1 MKKQIIFLG
10 MLVAVSNAQAAQLV
24 CKGQQPQMQN
34 QKPIYV
40 DCSNRKEVIDMLG
53 AAWRE
58 LRKQS
63 IGGSTEDLCWDPY
76 KRAKEIHPS
85 ISFDGIAPTFFMQC
99 NIALQYVK

>member
-1 MKKQIIFLG
+1 MKKQIIFLV
-10 MLVAVSNAQAAQLV
+10 MLILTTTVQAAQLV

-34 QKPIYV
+34 QKTIYV

-63 IGGSTEDLCWDPY
+63 IGGST
-76 KRAKEIHPS
+76 
-85 ISFDGIAPTFFMQC
+85 
-99 NIALQYVK
+99 

>member
-1 MKKQIIFLG
+1 MKKFA
-10 MLVAVSNAQAAQLV
+10 LVLLFSMFVSNTYAIQLV

-53 AAWRE
+53 AAWGE

-63 IGGSTEDLCWDPY
+63 IGGSTEDMCWKPY
-76 KRAKEIHPS
+76 QKAKEMHPS
-85 ISFDGIAPTFFMQC
+85 IPFDGIASTFFMQC
-99 NIALQYVK
+99 NMALQYVK